1 MVVAI
6 GIMIKPISL
15 KKYKLIT
22 IFKITEIN
30 EKINGIFVLCLANKK
45 LEKTFINAK
54 AGKPKA
60 K

>member
-1 MVVAI
+1 MKI
-6 GIMIKPISL
+6 YWKL
-15 KKYKLIT
+15 KKYKLIA